1 VLVQP
6 TYYGIDN
13 SLLVQTLQEIGP
25 QCRGVVRVADDA
37 GDDELDRYHR
47 AGIRAIRLDH
57 FARAS
62 WPTGT
67 SSPISTRSPTVPGR
81 ADDICSSTPLAPSS
95 GSAAFFSDFED
106 TFVIDHMG
114 YMKQSDG
121 LTQADFDRFVVVLV
135 GGHCYIKLSGP
146 YRVAPGRPSS
156 SVPPIGRA
164 LVTASPDR
172 LLGSD
177 WRISRTGSA
186 IPANCSTS
194 WSAGRPMTR
203 IAVRSLSSP
212 HEAVLHGLPRHNRA
226 GCPLCRVT

>member
-1 VLVQP
+1 MISAVLHP
-6 TYYGIDN
+6 WHHRRD
-13 SLLVQTLQEIGP
+13 LLP
-25 QCRGVVRVADDA
+25 
-37 GDDELDRYHR
+37 
-47 AGIRAIRLDH
+47 
-57 FARAS
+57 
-62 WPTGT
+62 
-67 SSPISTRSPTVPGR
+67 
-81 ADDICSSTPLAPSS
+81 
-95 GSAAFFSDFED
+95 FFSDFED

-121 LTQADFDRFVVVLV
+121 LTQADFDRFVVVLA
-135 GGHCYIKLSGP
+135 GGHCYIKRSGP
-146 YRVAPGRPSS
+146 YRVAPGRPLS
-156 SVPPIGRA
+156 SVQPIGRA

-212 HEAVLHGLPRHNRA
+212 MRLFYMDLPGITVLAAPCAGSRRRACAWSVPLREFSVRMLCPLVADLGFAYSPHHGVPAGA
-226 GCPLCRVT
+226 GCVPGLRGRSGRHPDSGASACSASARSRIPSSIRRIIG